1 MLVVCLSLFK
11 NISDGR
17 RQTGDDQQQTR
28 SRYLFPHPGKASEYW
43 PYFDVNGNGYL
54 SLAEVDKG
62 VRDVIQLPE
71 LFELKPV
78 LIRAF
83 TAARTKLKASTQYG
97 DDYVSKAEFKYLI
110 QYLRDYSNY
119 WYVFNQ
125 IDTSKDRR
133 VSMAEFEQATPLLQQ
148 RGLKI
153 PNAQAIFCE
162 IDTNNGGYI
171 LFNEFCYYVIENE
184 MEFSEE

>member
-1 MLVVCLSLFK
+1 M
-11 NISDGR
+11 
-17 RQTGDDQQQTR
+17 
-28 SRYLFPHPGKASEYW
+28 
-43 PYFDVNGNGYL
+43 
-54 SLAEVDKG
+54 AEVDKG

-83 TAARTKLKASTQYG
+83 TRAKTALKASSKYG
-97 DDYVSKAEFKYLI
+97 DDYVSKAEFKYLV
-110 QYLRDYSNY
+110 QYLREYSNY

-133 VSMAEFEQATPLLQQ
+133 VSMAEFEKAAPILKD
-148 RGLKI
+148 RGMRV
-153 PNAQAIFCE
+153 PNAKRVFDQ

-171 LFNEFCYYVIENE
+171 LFGEFCHYAIENE
-184 MEFSEE
+184 MEFQE

>member
-1 MLVVCLSLFK
+1 M
-11 NISDGR
+11 
-17 RQTGDDQQQTR
+17 
-28 SRYLFPHPGKASEYW
+28 
-43 PYFDVNGNGYL
+43 
-54 SLAEVDKG
+54 AEVDKG

-83 TAARTKLKASTQYG
+83 NRAKTALKASSQYG

-110 QYLRDYSNY
+110 QYLREYSNY
-119 WYVFNQ
+119 WFVFNQ

-133 VSMAEFEQATPLLQQ
+133 VSMTEFEKAAPILKE
-148 RGLKI
+148 RGLKV
-153 PNAQAIFCE
+153 PNAQVIFNK

-171 LFNEFCYYVIENE
+171 LFDEFCHYAIENE
-184 MEFSEE
+184 MEFKE

>member
-1 MLVVCLSLFK
+1 M
-11 NISDGR
+11 
-17 RQTGDDQQQTR
+17 
-28 SRYLFPHPGKASEYW
+28 
-43 PYFDVNGNGYL
+43 
-54 SLAEVDKG
+54 AEVDKG

-83 TAARTKLKASTQYG
+83 TRAKTALKASSKYG

-110 QYLRDYSNY
+110 QYLREYSNY

-133 VSMAEFEQATPLLQQ
+133 VSMAEFEKATPLLRE
-148 RGLKI
+148 RGLRV
-153 PNAQAIFCE
+153 PNAKMVFDR

-171 LFNEFCYYVIENE
+171 VFDEFCHYAIEN
-184 MEFSEE
+184 

>member
-1 MLVVCLSLFK
+1 M
-11 NISDGR
+11 
-17 RQTGDDQQQTR
+17 
-28 SRYLFPHPGKASEYW
+28 
-43 PYFDVNGNGYL
+43 
-54 SLAEVDKG
+54 AEVDKG
-62 VRDVIQLPE
+62 VRDVIQLPD

-83 TAARTKLKASTQYG
+83 NAAKTTLKAATQYG

-119 WYVFNQ
+119 WYIFNQ

-133 VSMAEFEQATPLLQQ
+133 VSLQEFEKAVPLLQKK
-148 RGLKI
+148 GLNVPDAK
-153 PNAQAIFCE
+153 AIFHK

-171 LFNEFCYYVIENE
+171 LFDEFCHYVIKNH
-184 MEFSEE
+184 MEFKE

>member
-1 MLVVCLSLFK
+1 
-11 NISDGR
+11 
-17 RQTGDDQQQTR
+17 
-28 SRYLFPHPGKASEYW
+28 
-43 PYFDVNGNGYL
+43 
-54 SLAEVDKG
+54 LAEVDKG

-83 TAARTKLKASTQYG
+83 NAAKTSLKAATSHG

-119 WYVFNQ
+119 WFVFNQ

-133 VSMAEFEQATPLLQQ
+133 VSLEEFEKAVPLLEQ
-148 RGLKI
+148 RGLKV
-153 PNAQAIFCE
+153 PNAKAIFHK

-171 LFNEFCYYVIENE
+171 LFDEFCHYVIANH
-184 MEFSEE
+184 MEFEE